1 MDKTKVKV
9 NFEIW
14 GDDFNVEN
22 ASKILDIYPSKIRNK
37 RDKSTYSNVKIKKT
51 SWSFSTDY
59 QESLDINEQLKFI
72 TNILNNKKQEL
83 QKIKKSYNVNYQ
95 ISIVIKI
102 ENNQSPA
109 IYLESDIIRLADEIQ
124 AEFDIDLYVMS

>member
-1 MDKTKVKV
+1 MEKTKVKV

-51 SWSFSTDY
+51 SWSFGTDY

>member
-1 MDKTKVKV
+1 MSNMFSIKQVKSQSV
-9 NFEIW
+9 SRMK
-14 GDDFNVEN
+14 EN
-22 ASKILDIYPSKIRNK
+22 RAFYFSRRSILCPKGNN
-37 RDKSTYSNVKIKKT
+37 STYSNVKIKKT
-51 SWSFSTDY
+51 SWSFGTDY
-59 QESLDINEQLKFI
+59 QESLDINGQLIFI
-72 TNILNNKKQEL
+72 TNILNDKKQEL

-124 AEFDIDLYVMS
+124 AEFDVDLYVIS

>member
-72 TNILNNKKQEL
+72 TNILNDKKQEL